1 MIKDRLE
8 EANKSILILEDSP
21 TQAQEL
27 THFLQE
33 KGYRCLLA
41 YNGEEGLALL
51 QSSQPILI
59 ISDVMMP
66 RMNGFEFCRRV
77 KSDAELKHIP
87 FILLTSLSDTSD
99 IIRGLEC
106 GADNFVT
113 KPYEKGYLLSRI
125 DSLLTNRRLRSR
137 DSQSSG
143 VEVEFAG
150 QQHLITSERQQI
162 LDLLLSTYD
171 QAVQINQRLKLRESE
186 LEASNARLSALHAI
200 GSAVS
205 QSLDLNKILN
215 DALDKLIEVAGLDIA
230 AILLTEGDH
239 LLLKAYRNVPE
250 EMAQLMSGEREES
263 NWIDRLSQLSQ
274 PVVVPPGWDSGGTE
288 LPTDICA
295 DVGRKLNCSS
305 FMCVPLR
312 SKGITQGLLL
322 SGTSYDHDFTHADI
336 ELMQGIGNQLAV
348 ALENGRLFEAERQSR
363 KEAEAANRAKDEFLA
378 IVSHELRTP
387 LSAMLG
393 WTRLLRGG
401 KLDAQQT
408 QSAIEAIERSGKAQ
422 GQLVNDLLDVSRMV
436 AGKLI
441 LTLNKVDLRLILSE
455 AIEDMQTQA
464 AAKNISL
471 NLSFDNYVNELAGDA
486 TRLRQV
492 AVNLISNAIK
502 FTPEGGRIDVTLG
515 SVINLS
521 GVLAEI
527 RVKDTGAGISSE
539 FLPHVFERFR
549 QADASN
555 ARQHGGLGLG
565 LTIVRHIV
573 ELHKGWVSAES
584 EGLGRGSTFIVAL
597 PCAVAVERADRSDA
611 PIGIVK
617 SEDAS
622 VPAISLSGIKVLL
635 VDDQNDARAVFS
647 VMLNQYGAE
656 VTSVSTAAEAIEV
669 LQQLRPDVLVSDI
682 AMPGEDGFKLIKKVR
697 SLPPEYGGKIPA
709 VALSAT
715 TVKNDQSILAAG
727 FQRHLMK
734 PVDPAE
740 LAATVAS
747 VIDDLNP

>member
-1 MIKDRLE
+1 MTENTFE
-8 EANKSILILEDSP
+8 ETNNSILILEDSP

-27 THFLQE
+27 THFLHE
-33 KGYRCLLA
+33 HGYRCFVA
-41 YNGEEGLALL
+41 PNGQEGLKRLE
-51 QSSQPILI
+51 SSRPILI

-77 KSDAELKHIP
+77 KSDASLKDIP

-113 KPYEKGYLLSRI
+113 KPYEKNYLLSRI

-137 DSQSSG
+137 ESQASG

-150 QQHLITSERQQI
+150 KQHLITSERQQI

-200 GSAVS
+200 GNAVS

-230 AILLTEGDH
+230 AILLTEGGS

-250 EMAQLMSGEREES
+250 EIARLMSGEREES
-263 NWIDRLSQLSQ
+263 NWVDRLSQISQ
-274 PVVVPPGWDSGGTE
+274 PVVVPSGWVSGGMELATE
-288 LPTDICA
+288 ICA
-295 DVGRKLNCSS
+295 DVGRRLNCSS

-312 SKGITQGLLL
+312 SKGTPQGLLL

-348 ALENGRLFEAERQSR
+348 ALENGRLFEAERRSR

-387 LSAMLG
+387 LSAMMG

-441 LTLNKVDLRLILSE
+441 LTLNTVDLRLILSE
-455 AIEDMQTQA
+455 VIEDMQAQA
-464 AAKNISL
+464 AARNISL
-471 NLSFDNYVNELAGDA
+471 NISFDKDVKELIGDT
-486 TRLRQV
+486 TRLHQV
-492 AVNLISNAIK
+492 VSNLISNAIK
-502 FTPEGGRIDVTLG
+502 FTPEGGRIDVTLD
-515 SVINLS
+515 SVIDSS
-521 GVLAEI
+521 GVFAEVK
-527 RVKDTGAGISSE
+527 VKDNGAGISSE
-539 FLPHVFERFR
+539 FLPYVFERFR
-549 QADASN
+549 QADTSN

-573 ELHKGWVSAES
+573 ELHKGQVSAES
-584 EGLGRGSTFIVAL
+584 EGLGFGATFIVRL
-597 PCAVAVERADRSDA
+597 PCTTAAGGADRSGA
-611 PIGIVK
+611 PQGVVK
-617 SEDAS
+617 GENAS
-622 VPAISLSGIKVLL
+622 VPAIRLNGVKVLL
-635 VDDQNDARAVFS
+635 VDDQNDARAVFTT
-647 VMLNQYGAE
+647 MLNQYGAE

-669 LQQLRPDVLVSDI
+669 LQQLKPDVLVSDI
-682 AMPGEDGFKLIKKVR
+682 AMPGEDGFGLIKRVR
-697 SLPPEYGGKIPA
+697 SLPPEYGGKTPA

-715 TVKNDQSILAAG
+715 TTKNDQSILAAG

-740 LAATVAS
+740 LAETVAS
-747 VIDDLNP
+747 VIDDLNA

>member
-1 MIKDRLE
+1 MVTKNTSE
-8 EANKSILILEDSP
+8 GSSNSILILEDSP

-27 THFLQE
+27 MHFLQE
-33 KGYRCLLA
+33 HGYQCLLA
-41 YNGEEGLALL
+41 HNGQEGLKLL
-51 QSSQPILI
+51 QSSRPVLI

-66 RMNGFEFCRRV
+66 RMNGFEFCQKI
-77 KSDAELKHIP
+77 KSDTSLKHIP
-87 FILLTSLSDTSD
+87 VILLTSLSDTAD

-113 KPYEKGYLLSRI
+113 KPYEKNYLLSRI

-137 DSQSSG
+137 DSHARG
-143 VEVEFAG
+143 VEVEFDG
-150 QQHLITSERQQI
+150 KQHLITSERQQI

-171 QAVQINQRLKLRESE
+171 QAVQINQRLKQRESE

-205 QSLDLNKILN
+205 QSLDLSKILN

-230 AILLTEGDH
+230 AILLAEGDH

-250 EMAQLMSGEREES
+250 EIARLMSAEREES
-263 NWIDRLSQLSQ
+263 NWIDRLNQINQ
-274 PVVVPPGWDSGGTE
+274 PVVVPPGWASGGTE

-295 DVGRKLNCSS
+295 DVGRRLNCSS

-312 SKGITQGLLL
+312 SKGIPQGLLL

-348 ALENGRLFEAERQSR
+348 ALENGRLFEAERRSR

-387 LSAMLG
+387 LSAVLG

-401 KLDAQQT
+401 KLDEQQT
-408 QSAIEAIERSGKAQ
+408 QSAIEAIERSGKSQ
-422 GQLVNDLLDVSRMV
+422 VQLVNDLLDVSRMV

-441 LTLNKVDLRLILSE
+441 LTLNTVDLRSILNE
-455 AIEDMQTQA
+455 VIEDMQTQA
-464 AAKNISL
+464 ATKKINL
-471 NLSFDNYVNELAGDA
+471 NTSFDNDVQELMGDS

-502 FTPEGGRIDVTLG
+502 FTPDGGCIDVTLD
-515 SVINLS
+515 SKVNSS
-521 GVLAEI
+521 GVFAEI
-527 RVKDTGAGISSE
+527 KVKDSGAGISPE

-573 ELHKGWVSAES
+573 ELHKGSVSAVS
-584 EGLGRGSTFIVAL
+584 KGLGLGATFIVTL
-597 PCAVAVERADRSDA
+597 PCVIATEHADHSGV
-611 PIGIVK
+611 PLGVVK
-617 SEDAS
+617 GEDS
-622 VPAISLSGIKVLL
+622 SISLNGVKVLL
-635 VDDQNDARAVFS
+635 VDDQNDARAVFTI
-647 VMLNQYGAE
+647 MLNQYGAD
-656 VTSVSTAAEAIEV
+656 VTSVSTVAEALEV
-669 LQQLRPDVLVSDI
+669 LQQLKPDVLVSDI
-682 AMPGEDGFKLIKKVR
+682 AMPGEDGFKLIKRVR
-697 SLPPEYGGKIPA
+697 SLPPEYGGKVPA

-715 TVKNDQSILAAG
+715 ATKNDQNILAAG
-727 FQRHLMK
+727 FQKHLMK

-740 LAATVAS
+740 LASTVAS
-747 VIDDLNP
+747 VISDLNS